1 MPYTSQWEM
10 FIVGYVNEK
19 KVANLGGKISVNTRA
34 CGVGKEFGLG
44 KNKGGM
50 QIYFHYNER
59 TFNFIGGHLVHG
71 QDNRLARDDMMEEI
85 VRALKIERE
94 EFDADVLCDY
104 NFIIGDL
111 NYRFDSTYEDM
122 MANNQINIASTL
134 ID

>member
-1 MPYTSQWEM
+1 
-10 FIVGYVNEK
+10 
-19 KVANLGGKISVNTRA
+19 
-34 CGVGKEFGLG
+34 
-44 KNKGGM
+44 
-50 QIYFHYNER
+50 
-59 TFNFIGGHLVHG
+59 
-71 QDNRLARDDMMEEI
+71 MMEEI

-134 ID
+134 SD